1 MGFPKEK
8 IAIRLIKIRKEVSG
22 SSRGS
27 QKRFAEKVLQI
38 PYNTWRDYEKNRN
51 KTHDL
56 DFLQEICDR
65 FDYRIEWLLL
75 GQDPPKKS

>member
-1 MGFPKEK
+1 MGFPKQK
-8 IAIRLIKIRKEVSG
+8 IAARLIRIRKEISG
-22 SSRGS
+22 NSRGS
-27 QKRFAEKVLQI
+27 QKRFAEKVLKI
-38 PYNTWRDYEKNRN
+38 PYNTWRDYEKNHN